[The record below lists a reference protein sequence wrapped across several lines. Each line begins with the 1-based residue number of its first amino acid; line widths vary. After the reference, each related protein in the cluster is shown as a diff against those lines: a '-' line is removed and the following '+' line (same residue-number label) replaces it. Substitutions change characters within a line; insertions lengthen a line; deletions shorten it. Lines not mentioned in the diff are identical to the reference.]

1 MQNELASLQAA
12 FNENKKELTTQREK
26 FLRQAQENL
35 TLSTKLDAKAF
46 EKDTLEKEKSQLSDK
61 MQVTERELAEMSTR
75 HNE

>member
-61 MQVTERELAEMSTR
+61 MLVTERELADMSTR